1 VAIRAKISNTSIK
14 NLKPEDQRLNDTEIS
29 GFHARI
35 TPEGKI
41 HYYLYYRLNG
51 KQVNYK
57 LGTEGQIT
65 PALARDLA
73 KQKMGDVS
81 KGTDVQGVKKQ
92 ERVEQKLVELATLR
106 KFIELKFSPWLY
118 SQNPKTA
125 KARIDVFNKSFAHL
139 MDYQLTDIKPHLIE
153 QWRIERKAKGN
164 SNATINRQIC
174 NLQSCLSR
182 AVEWE
187 VIEKHELNKIKR
199 LPEDNSKVRYLSKVE
214 EKALRATMRERDAR
228 IKQERM
234 NGNKHRAERSYD
246 LLPCLS
252 QKTFADHL
260 EPIVLLAMNTGMRRG
275 EILSLRWD
283 NVNFDTKTL
292 TVLFE
297 NAKSGK
303 TRHIPLNGEAF
314 RTLQSWQADTDDKG
328 IVFKGQGGNAM
339 TDIGKGWDKLL
350 EDAGITKFRFH
361 DIRHHFASKLVMASV
376 DLNTVRELLGHG
388 DLAMTLRYAHLAP
401 EHKAA
406 AVNLIG

>member
-1 VAIRAKISNTSIK
+1 MAIKAKISQSTIK
-14 NLKPEDQRLNDTEIS
+14 NLRPEDKRINDTDLA
-29 GFHARI
+29 GFHALI
-35 TPEGKI
+35 AASGKI
-41 HYYLYYRLNG
+41 TYYLNYRLNG
-51 KQVNYK
+51 KQGNFK
-57 LGTEGQIT
+57 LGVEGQIT
-65 PALARDLA
+65 PAIARDLA
-73 KQKMGDVS
+73 KQKAGEVA
-81 KGTDVQGVKKQ
+81 KGTDVQEVKKH
-92 ERVEQKLVELATLR
+92 ERQARKLEAQSTL
-106 KFIELKFSPWLY
+106 KNFIESKFAPWLY

-125 KARIDVFNKSFAHL
+125 KARIDVFNTSFAHL
-139 MDYQLTDIKPHLIE
+139 MDYQLADIKPHLIE

-164 SNATINRQIC
+164 SNATINRQIT

-187 VIEKHELNKIKR
+187 VIEKHELNKVKR
-199 LPEDNSKVRYLSKVE
+199 LPEDNSKIRYLSKVE

-228 IKQERM
+228 IKQERS
-234 NGNKHRAERSYD
+234 NGNKHREERSYE

-252 QKTFADHL
+252 SKTFADHL

-275 EILSLRWD
+275 EILSLCWE
-283 NVNFDTKTL
+283 NVSFDTKTL
-292 TVLFE
+292 TVQFE
-297 NAKSGK
+297 HAKSGK

-314 RTLQSWQADTDDKG
+314 RTLQSWQADTSDTG
-328 IVFKGQGGNAM
+328 IVFKGQNGKAM

-350 EDAGITKFRFH
+350 EDAGITNFRFH
-361 DIRHHFASKLVMASV
+361 DLRHHFASKLVMASV

>member
-14 NLKPEDQRLNDTEIS
+14 NFMPEDQRLNDTEIT

-57 LGTEGQIT
+57 LGSEGQIT

-73 KQKMGDVS
+73 KQKIGEVS
-81 KGTDVQGVKKQ
+81 KGTDVQEVKKQ
-92 ERVEQKLVELATLR
+92 ERIEQKQVELATLR
-106 KFIELKFSPWLY
+106 KFIESKFAPWLY

-125 KARIDVFNKSFAHL
+125 KARIDVFNTSFAHL
-139 MDYQLTDIKPHLIE
+139 MDYQLADIKPHLIE

-164 SNATINRQIC
+164 SNATINRQIT

-187 VIEKHELNKIKR
+187 VIEKHELNKVKR
-199 LPEDNSKVRYLSKVE
+199 LPEDNSKIRYLSKVE

-228 IKQERM
+228 IKQERS
-234 NGNKHRAERSYD
+234 NGNKHREDRSYE
-246 LLPCLS
+246 LLPCLNC
-252 QKTFADHL
+252 KAFADHL

-275 EILSLRWD
+275 EILSLCWE
-283 NVNFDTKTL
+283 NVSFDTKTL
-292 TVLFE
+292 TVQFE
-297 NAKSGK
+297 HAKSGK

-314 RTLQSWQADTDDKG
+314 RTLQSWQADTGDTG
-328 IVFKGQGGNAM
+328 IVFKGQNGKAM

-350 EDAGITKFRFH
+350 EDAGITNFRFH
-361 DIRHHFASKLVMASV
+361 DLRHHFASKLVMASV

>member
-1 VAIRAKISNTSIK
+1 MAIRAKISNTSIK

-81 KGTDVQGVKKQ
+81 KGTDVQEVKKQ

-187 VIEKHELNKIKR
+187 VLEKHELNKIKR

-252 QKTFADHL
+252 QRTFADHL

>member
-1 VAIRAKISNTSIK
+1 MAIRAKISNTSIK

-57 LGTEGQIT
+57 LGTEGKIT

-73 KQKMGDVS
+73 KQKIGDVS
-81 KGTDVQGVKKQ
+81 KGTDVQEVKKQ
-92 ERVEQKLVELATLR
+92 EREEQKLVELATLR

-139 MDYQLTDIKPHLIE
+139 MDYQLIDIKPHLIE

-252 QKTFADHL
+252 QRTFADHL

-328 IVFKGQGGNAM
+328 IVFKGQNGNAM

-361 DIRHHFASKLVMASV
+361 DIRHHFASRLVMASV

>member
-1 VAIRAKISNTSIK
+1 MAIKIKISQTSIK
-14 NLKPEDQRLNDTEIS
+14 NLRPEDKRINDTDLA
-29 GFHARI
+29 GFHALI
-35 TPEGKI
+35 APSGKI
-41 HYYLYYRLNG
+41 TYYLNYRVNG
-51 KQVNYK
+51 KQGNFK
-57 LGTEGQIT
+57 LGVEGQIT
-65 PALARDLA
+65 PAIARDLA
-73 KQKMGDVS
+73 KQKAGEVA
-81 KGTDVQGVKKQ
+81 KGTDVQAVKKQ
-92 ERVEQKLVELATLR
+92 ERQAKKLEAESTL
-106 KFIELKFSPWLY
+106 KNFIELKFSPWLY

>member
-1 VAIRAKISNTSIK
+1 MAIRAKISNTSIK

-81 KGTDVQGVKKQ
+81 KGTDVQEVKKQ

-139 MDYQLTDIKPHLIE
+139 MDYQLDDIKPHLIE

-252 QKTFADHL
+252 QRTFADHL

-328 IVFKGQGGNAM
+328 IVFKGQSGNAM

>member
-1 VAIRAKISNTSIK
+1 MAIRAKISNTSIK

-81 KGTDVQGVKKQ
+81 KGTDVQEVKKQ

-106 KFIELKFSPWLY
+106 KFIDLKFSPWLY

-139 MDYQLTDIKPHLIE
+139 MDYQLSDIKPHLIE

-252 QKTFADHL
+252 QRTFADHL

-303 TRHIPLNGEAF
+303 TRHIPLNGEAL
-314 RTLQSWQADTDDKG
+314 RTLQSWQADTDNKG
-328 IVFKGQGGNAM
+328 IVFKGQSGNAM

>member
-1 VAIRAKISNTSIK
+1 MAIRAKISNTSIK

-73 KQKMGDVS
+73 KQKIGDVS
-81 KGTDVQGVKKQ
+81 KGTDVQEVKKQ

-252 QKTFADHL
+252 QRTFADHL

-328 IVFKGQGGNAM
+328 IVFKGQSGNAM